1 MISLG
6 DQFVILVVVLL
17 LTAVER
23 KCERRKLL
31 LEGFDLLIAVAFLAI
46 IFLWGPGKL
55 PQMARGIGQAKAE
68 YDKVLK
74 QATSLT
80 DLKSIT
86 SSITNPQTV
95 PAPQTLSGTA
105 PAQDATAST
114 IEDPIITAARSLGIS
129 TEGKTKE
136 ELAKEILTRSTST
149 NTNADE
155 KERGFASEQ

>member
-1 MISLG
+1 M
-6 DQFVILVVVLL
+6 LVVVLL
-17 LTAVER
+17 STAIER
-23 KCERRKLL
+23 KGDRRKLL
-31 LEGFDLLIAVAFLAI
+31 LEGFDLLMIAAFLAI

-80 DLKSIT
+80 DLNSIT
-86 SSITNPQTV
+86 KSITNPQTV
-95 PAPQTLSGTA
+95 PAPQTLSASA

-114 IEDPIITAARSLGIS
+114 IEDPIITAAKSLGIN

-136 ELAKEILTRSTST
+136 ELAKEILTRTTST
-149 NTNADE
+149 NANADE
-155 KERGFASEQ
+155 KERGSLGSASEQQD